1 MPRKKLDYKDKLHQV
16 PIHIKGEVLE
26 TLGRSII
33 QETAEKS
40 VNKEYLKAKK
50 QPLQDHRSK
59 SLCQI
64 LRTEEK

>member
-40 VNKEYLKAKK
+40 VNKEYLKAKRQTTAIAGSQK
-50 QPLQDHRSK
+50 YGDISRN
-59 SLCQI
+59 
-64 LRTEEK
+64 